1 MPKTKL
7 EQELSEA
14 DYIYVLSAYGD
25 PLMPTRRRGHVKRL
39 LNKGKA
45 RIVSHVPFVIQL
57 KYDGSKNTQ
66 PLFGGIDPGRT
77 NIGAAVVTPEG
88 KCVYR
93 SHTASR
99 NRDVPKKMEARK
111 SHRQAS

>member
-1 MPKTKL
+1 METLLPDVSALQATAPESYERRHHDMPKTKL

-57 KYDGSKNTQ
+57 KYDGS
-66 PLFGGIDPGRT
+66 
-77 NIGAAVVTPEG
+77 
-88 KCVYR
+88 
-93 SHTASR
+93 
-99 NRDVPKKMEARK
+99 
-111 SHRQAS
+111 